1 MRLKF
6 AKCIQMKV
14 VIYQT
19 KALRHPVGGTVD
31 SWLTENEISRNFKRT
46 TFVSLEIAYEIT
58 VLNKKTT

>member
-1 MRLKF
+1 
-6 AKCIQMKV
+6 MKV

-46 TFVSLEIAYEIT
+46 TFVPLEITYEIT
-58 VLNKKTT
+58 ALNKKKTA